1 MSMIGMFL
9 QITPATLEEI
19 LNDSAVLENII
30 DELITDYGT
39 DMIDVDKAWDGIHF
53 LLTGNSLDT
62 EPAHPLRSAILGTYT
77 VDENQ
82 DLGYGPANYL
92 PPAEVREMYES
103 IEDIGKEDLKKHY
116 NGKRM
121 DALEVYPGI
130 WSDEAVGFD
139 YLWHHFEKLKEFYQ
153 DAATKENAVVM
164 FIS

>member
-19 LNDSAVLENII
+19 LNDSAVL
-30 DELITDYGT
+30 DS
-39 DMIDVDKAWDGIHF
+39 MIDDETAERVLDIDKSWDGIHF
-53 LLTGNSLDT
+53 LLTGNSLDA

-92 PPAEVREMYES
+92 PPAEVQEIAES
-103 IEDIGKEDLKKHY
+103 IKDIGKEALKQHY

-121 DALEVYPGI
+121 DALEVYPAI
-130 WSDEAVGFD
+130 WSKDEAGGFD
-139 YLWHHFEKLKEFYQ
+139 YLWQHFKKLKEFYE